1 MQQDLQQLKLL
12 SIFFY
17 VWGGLACLGAVI
29 GAISLFVAG
38 AAMSSLPS
46 SSEDAQSQAVMGP
59 VFIVMGIVLLI
70 AGLIYGILAIMAG
83 GKFKKHLGGYAF
95 CLVISI
101 ITCISSFPIG
111 TALGIFA
118 IVVLMRASVKELFK
132 GQALPGT
139 APATAIPPVS

>member
-17 VWGGLACLGAVI
+17 VWGGLALLGSVV
-29 GAISLFVAG
+29 GAISCVVAG
-38 AAMSSLPS
+38 LAMMSSS
-46 SSEDAQSQAVMGP
+46 GDDQAQAVGP
-59 VFIVMGIVLLI
+59 IMLGAGIFVLVV
-70 AGLIYGILAIMAG
+70 GVIYGILAIMAG

-101 ITCISSFPIG
+101 ITLITSFPIG

-139 APATAIPPVS
+139 PAAAAIPPVS

>member
-17 VWGGLACLGAVI
+17 VWGGLACLGAVV
-29 GAISLFVAG
+29 GAISCVVAG
-38 AAMSSLPS
+38 GAMMAS
-46 SSEDAQSQAVMGP
+46 SSTSEDQAQAAAAGP
-59 VFIVMGIVLLI
+59 FIIGVGIFVLV
-70 AGLIYGILAIMAG
+70 AGLIYGILAIMAA
-83 GKFKKHLGGYAF
+83 GKFKKHLGGYVF
-95 CLVISI
+95 CLVVSI

-139 APATAIPPVS
+139 AAAPAIPPVS

>member
-17 VWGGLACLGAVI
+17 LWGCLACLGAVV
-29 GAISLFVAG
+29 GAISCVVAG
-38 AAMSSLPS
+38 GSMMSSLS
-46 SSEDAQSQAVMGP
+46 SSDDQSQALGP
-59 VFIVMGIVLLI
+59 VMIGIGIFVLV
-70 AGLIYGILAIMAG
+70 AGLIYGILAILAG

-95 CLVISI
+95 CLLVSI

-139 APATAIPPVS
+139 PAAAAIPPVS

>member
-29 GAISLFVAG
+29 GAISCVVAG
-38 AAMSSLPS
+38 GAMMSSS
-46 SSEDAQSQAVMGP
+46 DDQSQAAGLFIIGVG
-59 VFIVMGIVLLI
+59 VFVLV

-139 APATAIPPVS
+139 APAAAIPPVS